1 MRANRRLAVS
11 PWLLLGVAAS
21 LLCGCENDGVPSAQQ
36 VQSAA
41 KTTDSGQV
49 VASLQAHGAQAG
61 RNHFN
66 WQMNCQGCHHP
77 NGEGNA
83 ARDIPPLEAL
93 EKFQRLPEG
102 RAFLI
107 QVPGMSR
114 SKLSDEELTQ
124 MANWMMEEFTTPQ
137 TDEEWQPYSVRE
149 VARLR
154 RSPITEGVRDY
165 RKRLMA
171 RLESAKAP

>member
-1 MRANRRLAVS
+1 
-11 PWLLLGVAAS
+11 
-21 LLCGCENDGVPSAQQ
+21 
-36 VQSAA
+36 
-41 KTTDSGQV
+41 
-49 VASLQAHGAQAG
+49 
-61 RNHFN
+61 
-66 WQMNCQGCHHP
+66 MNCQGCHHP

>member
-21 LLCGCENDGVPSAQQ
+21 LLSGCGNDEVPSAQQ
-36 VQSAA
+36 VQSA
-41 KTTDSGQV
+41 TELTDSGQV
-49 VASLQAHGAQAG
+49 VASLQAHGAQAA

-93 EKFQRLPEG
+93 ETFQRLPEG

-124 MANWMMEEFTTPQ
+124 MANWMMEEFATPQ
-137 TDEEWQPYSVRE
+137 TDEDWQPYSVRE

-165 RKRLMA
+165 RKKLMV
-171 RLESAKAP
+171 RLEIAKAP

>member
-1 MRANRRLAVS
+1 MRANCRLAIS
-11 PWLLLGVAAS
+11 TWLLLGATTGVLS
-21 LLCGCENDGVPSAQQ
+21 GCEEYDAPAAQQ
-36 VQSAA
+36 VHSAA
-41 KTTDSGQV
+41 KLTDAGQV
-49 VASLQAHGAQAG
+49 VASLQADGAEAA

-77 NGEGNA
+77 KGEGNA

-114 SKLSDEELTQ
+114 SKLSDEELTE
-124 MANWMMEEFTTPQ
+124 MANWMMEEFATPQ
-137 TDEEWQPYSVRE
+137 TREGWEPYSVRE
-149 VARLR
+149 VAELR
-154 RSPITEGVRDY
+154 RRPVTEGVREY
-165 RKRLMA
+165 REKLMA
-171 RLESAKAP
+171 RLERAGTS